1 MVCDSPCCPVGNPSA
16 TRSVGIPR
24 SQRGVLH
31 NCHTIILFL
40 VPVMAM
46 AAKRTVASVHE
57 VVPLGTLDPE
67 TIVTPSIFVHSIV
80 QIPRTATVGGG
91 FKKQA

>member
-1 MVCDSPCCPVGNPSA
+1 
-16 TRSVGIPR
+16 
-24 SQRGVLH
+24 
-31 NCHTIILFL
+31 
-40 VPVMAM
+40 MAM

>member
-1 MVCDSPCCPVGNPSA
+1 
-16 TRSVGIPR
+16 
-24 SQRGVLH
+24 
-31 NCHTIILFL
+31 
-40 VPVMAM
+40 
-46 AAKRTVASVHE
+46 VHE

-80 QIPRTATVGGG
+80 QISRTATVGGG